1 MGDSLSTVFMIIM
14 AGILMFFFPMLD
26 TWERQDDLSYMA
38 VYTATVDF
46 VDAVRNTG
54 VLTRSMY
61 DSFITQIYGTCN
73 TYDITVEHRAYKV
86 VPGNKSGEN
95 SQIIYVNH
103 YTSEIEDKLYSAEEK
118 YTFNKGDYFYVSVK
132 NTNKTQATM
141 LKQTAY
147 GTIIETFTIGVPYG
161 GQIKSTYSPE

>member
-54 VLTRSMY
+54 VLTKEMY

-73 TYDITVEHRAYKV
+73 TYDVTLERREYKV
-86 VPGNKSGEN
+86 IPDGAGGSEV
-95 SQIIYVNH
+95 IYLNH
-103 YTSEIEDKLYSAEEK
+103 YSSEIEDKLYSATAGNR

-141 LKQTAY
+141 LKQTTY
-147 GTIIETFTIGVPYG
+147 GTLIETFTIGVPYG
-161 GQIKSTYSPE
+161 GQVKSSYNS